1 MVGREGRRVWV
12 CGGVDIFEWK
22 KMGFFWGGFSFGF
35 RFLRNIKID
44 KKKQQ

>member
-12 CGGVDIFEWK
+12 CGGVDILDEKDGVFL
-22 KMGFFWGGFSFGF
+22 GGFGFGF